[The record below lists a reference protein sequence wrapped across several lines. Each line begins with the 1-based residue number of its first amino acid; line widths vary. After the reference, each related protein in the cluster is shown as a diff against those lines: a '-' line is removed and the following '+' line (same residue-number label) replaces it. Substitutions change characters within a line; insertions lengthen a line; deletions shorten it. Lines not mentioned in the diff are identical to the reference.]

1 MIKFQGSD
9 ILFTINFNSSAIPS
23 ITGFDSYDE
32 INIYISTSTSK
43 SYKIP
48 FAELTITPEKI
59 TGDIQSSITAAILGE
74 LLFGIEL
81 KKAETITDAELNI
94 YELVHTGIIIKP
106 FKK

>member
-9 ILFTINFNSSAIPS
+9 ILFTINFNSSVIPS

-43 SYKIP
+43 AYKIP
-48 FAELTITPEKI
+48 FSQLTITPEKI
-59 TGDIQSSITAAILGE
+59 TGDIQSSTTAAILGE

-94 YELVHTGIIIKP
+94 YELVNTGIIIKP